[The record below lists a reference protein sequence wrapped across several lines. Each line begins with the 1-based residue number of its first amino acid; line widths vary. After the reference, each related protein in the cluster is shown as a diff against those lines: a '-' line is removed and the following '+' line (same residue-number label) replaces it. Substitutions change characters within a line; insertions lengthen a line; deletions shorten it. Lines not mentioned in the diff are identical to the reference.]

1 MAISN
6 LLNIMTLRNFVFS
19 EDIQQQCQIDVCD
32 KRLADV
38 FLLKDRA
45 EQELKSALFF
55 GVSYKELLNVYSSWR
70 KCQWLFDD
78 STCITQIG
86 HNIEELHSKSEL
98 EYKNY
103 ILELQCTCRLSH
115 YTIDKLDEKYLEGV
129 SFEDVNLIAPFARSF
144 IPTVNIILRSTDF
157 SRKVFMQIGD
167 KFESVF
173 LMSNQYT

>member
-1 MAISN
+1 
-6 LLNIMTLRNFVFS
+6 MTLRNFVFS

-86 HNIEELHSKSEL
+86 HNIEELCSKTEL

-115 YTIDKLDEKYLEGV
+115 YTIDKLDEKYLKLDEKYLEGV
-129 SFEDVNLIAPFARSF
+129 SFEDVNLIEPFARSF

-157 SRKVFMQIGD
+157 SRKVFMQIRD

-173 LMSNQYT
+173 LMSKQYT

>member
-6 LLNIMTLRNFVFS
+6 LLNMMTLHNFVFS
-19 EDIQQQCQIDVCD
+19 EDIQQQGQIDVCD

-55 GVSYKELLNVYSSWR
+55 GVQFKELLNVYSRWR
-70 KCQWLFDD
+70 KCYWLFDD
-78 STCITQIG
+78 STCITQISY
-86 HNIEELHSKSEL
+86 NIEELCSKTEL

-103 ILELQCTCRLSH
+103 ILELQCTCNLSQ
-115 YTIDKLDEKYLEGV
+115 YKLDEKYLEGV
-129 SFEDVNLIAPFARSF
+129 SFADINLTAPFARSF
-144 IPTVNIILRSTDF
+144 IPTANIILRSTDF

-173 LMSNQYT
+173 LMRK

>member
-1 MAISN
+1 
-6 LLNIMTLRNFVFS
+6 MTLHNFVFS
-19 EDIQQQCQIDVCD
+19 EDIQQQGQIDVCD

-55 GVSYKELLNVYSSWR
+55 GVQFKELLNIYSRWR
-70 KCQWLFDD
+70 KFYWLFDD
-78 STCITQIG
+78 STCITQISY
-86 HNIEELHSKSEL
+86 NIEELHSKAEL

-103 ILELQCTCRLSH
+103 ILELQCTCNLSH

-129 SFEDVNLIAPFARSF
+129 SFADINSMAPFARSF

-173 LMSNQYT
+173 LMPKQYT

>member
-1 MAISN
+1 MT
-6 LLNIMTLRNFVFS
+6 TLRSFVFS
-19 EDIQQQCQIDVCD
+19 EDIQQQGQIDVCD

-55 GVSYKELLNVYSSWR
+55 GVQFKELLNIYSRWR
-70 KCQWLFDD
+70 KFYWLFDD
-78 STCITQIG
+78 STYITQIG

-129 SFEDVNLIAPFARSF
+129 SFADINSMAPFARSF

-173 LMSNQYT
+173 LISKQYT

>member
-6 LLNIMTLRNFVFS
+6 LLNMKTLHNFVFS
-19 EDIQQQCQIDVCD
+19 EDIQQQGQIDVCD

-55 GVSYKELLNVYSSWR
+55 GVQFKELLNIYSRWR
-70 KCQWLFDD
+70 KCYWLFDD
-78 STCITQIG
+78 STCITQISY
-86 HNIEELHSKSEL
+86 NIEELCSKTEL

-103 ILELQCTCRLSH
+103 ILELQCTCNLSH

-129 SFEDVNLIAPFARSF
+129 SFADINSTAPFARSF
-144 IPTVNIILRSTDF
+144 ISTVNIILRSTDF

-173 LMSNQYT
+173 LMRK

>member
-6 LLNIMTLRNFVFS
+6 LLNMTTLRSFVFS
-19 EDIQQQCQIDVCD
+19 EDIQQQGQIDICD

-45 EQELKSALFF
+45 EKELKSALFF
-55 GVSYKELLNVYSSWR
+55 GVSYKELLNIYSCWR
-70 KCQWLFDD
+70 KCYWLFDD
-78 STCITQIG
+78 STYITQIG

-157 SRKVFMQIGD
+157 SRKVFMQIGY

-173 LMSNQYT
+173 

>member
-6 LLNIMTLRNFVFS
+6 LLNMMTLHNFVFS
-19 EDIQQQCQIDVCD
+19 EDIQQQGQIDVCD

-55 GVSYKELLNVYSSWR
+55 GVQFKELLNIYSRWR
-70 KCQWLFDD
+70 KCYWLFDD
-78 STCITQIG
+78 STCITQIRY
-86 HNIEELHSKSEL
+86 NIEELCSKTEL

-103 ILELQCTCRLSH
+103 ILELQCTCNLSH

-129 SFEDVNLIAPFARSF
+129 SFADINSMALFARSF

-173 LMSNQYT
+173 LMPK